1 MTSAYQFL
9 HLYVFAEQQ
18 NMTQRLSFVDWIA
31 SRCYSSTQNTCWSL
45 TISPF
50 CSSGTSSTK
59 QVLLGSFILIYP
71 ILYII
76 CRVRDKK
83 KYKNHIGKWQSTG
96 FELEQHAFADW
107 FIRNSYVSCHSTSV
121 IFSFESI
128 QLFCC
133 CLLAAEQYG
142 FFSANSLLLWLN
154 ARCVNKLSAW
164 RVMFSGRVDSE
175 CVNKYC
181 RHQAIVIL
189 KQFIPIWSMCLFLLS
204 N

>member
-1 MTSAYQFL
+1 MCLLNSRTWQSVWPSSIEL
-9 HLYVFAEQQ
+9 
-18 NMTQRLSFVDWIA
+18 RLVAIVVLKTLFEVWLIQELMLII
-31 SRCYSSTQNTCWSL
+31 R
-45 TISPF
+45 
-50 CSSGTSSTK
+50 TSSTK

-71 ILYII
+71 ILYNI
-76 CRVRDKK
+76 CRVREKK
-83 KYKNHIGKWQSTG
+83 KYKNHIGEWQSTG
-96 FELEQHAFADW
+96 FELEQYAFADW

-133 CLLAAEQYG
+133 CLLTAEQYV

-154 ARCVNKLSAW
+154 ARCVSKLSAW
-164 RVMFSGRVDSE
+164 RVMVSGRVDSE

-189 KQFIPIWSMCLFLLS
+189 KQFFPFALVKDCSCPPPLRPECKW
-204 N
+204 